1 MERLTKIMTCPDGTK
16 LYDISNKMCGL
27 DASRAEKTRMILEKL
42 SAYEDAEEQ
51 GLLLRL
57 PCIVGTIVYVLQS
70 DRIIKVIITRYDCFK
85 DGSIWFCFNHGCGKS
100 IAEFDK
106 TVFLTREEAEAR
118 LRELMDRK
126 E

>member
-1 MERLTKIMTCPDGTK
+1 MERLTERNPSWIDDEMWERACEPDCEEIDAVYRK
-16 LYDISNKMCGL
+16 LK
-27 DASRAEKTRMILEKL
+27 E
-42 SAYEDAEEQ
+42 YEDAEEQ

-57 PCIVGTIVYVLQS
+57 PCRVGTIVYVLQS
-70 DRIIKVIITRYDCFK
+70 DRIIKVIITRYDRFK

-100 IAEFDK
+100 IAEFGK

-126 E
+126 EQ